1 MSTGLSPLMNNLKM
15 DTINEE
21 FWDQLFDLHRRLL
34 TTIPK
39 NRRDYCR
46 GKIKTFYSKYTERTS
61 A

>member
-1 MSTGLSPLMNNLKM
+1 MNNLKM
-15 DTINEE
+15 NIINEE